1 MTLKKEVR
9 LRSSGHLFVPYPP
22 GYKGDRTDGSQED
35 SFYISDQSRYLNPE
49 EIELAQKAA
58 KAQGHILVFS
68 GAVLIAENDPLL
80 QFDHNQLDAVEAEA
94 KLPNTRKALAGGTR
108 SLYERV
114 LIIRER
120 GYESNA
126 AKFLSPSSSN

>member
-9 LRSSGHLFVPYPP
+9 LRSSGHIFVPYPP
-22 GYKGDRTDGSQED
+22 GYKGDRTDGPQED
-35 SFYISDQSRYLNPE
+35 SFYISDQSRYLNQK

-58 KAQGHILVFS
+58 KMQGHILMFS
-68 GAVLIAENDPLL
+68 GAVLIDENDPLL
-80 QFDHNQLDAVEAEA
+80 QFNHNQLDTVEVEAE
-94 KLPNTRKALAGGTR
+94 LPNTRKALSGGTR

-120 GYESNA
+120 GCESNA
-126 AKFLSPSSSN
+126 AKFLSPAL